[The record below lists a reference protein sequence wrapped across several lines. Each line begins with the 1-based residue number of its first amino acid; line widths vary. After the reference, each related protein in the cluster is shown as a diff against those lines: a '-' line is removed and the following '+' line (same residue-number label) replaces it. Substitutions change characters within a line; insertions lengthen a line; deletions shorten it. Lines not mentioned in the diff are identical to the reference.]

1 MHACKLAEAPIWLKR
16 STGALPRGTRR
27 MASEVKA
34 GHQAWR
40 ARGILPFASMQQ
52 GHTMQTPS
60 DYRSSHLQRGDSY
73 DAFIAGTPFD
83 AYMAHWESEHLRRL
97 VGGLFPQGV
106 GRYLD
111 FACGTGRITA
121 ELAPLSRYTLGVDIS
136 PGMLE
141 SARKRLPETSFLAC
155 DLTQDDPDVG
165 AFDLVTAF
173 RFFGNAEDE
182 LREAAL
188 RAIVK
193 RMAPGACLILNNH
206 RNPGALYAL
215 LDRLTGGNANGMDLT
230 LGKLR
235 GLLRR
240 HGLHIRKVVPIG
252 AWMYRSRLL
261 HGSRP
266 DDALA
271 KRREARFSQPAL
283 APVAPDMI
291 VVAQVARA

>member
-1 MHACKLAEAPIWLKR
+1 
-16 STGALPRGTRR
+16 
-27 MASEVKA
+27 
-34 GHQAWR
+34 
-40 ARGILPFASMQQ
+40 
-52 GHTMQTPS
+52 MQTSS

-83 AYMAHWESEHLRRL
+83 AYMAHWEREHLRRL
-97 VGGLFPQGV
+97 VGELFPQGV

-121 ELAPLSRYTLGVDIS
+121 DLAPWSCHALGVDIS

-141 SARKRLPETSFLAC
+141 AARKRLPETSFMAC

-165 AFDLVTAF
+165 TFDLVTAF
-173 RFFGNAEDE
+173 RFFGNAEDA

-193 RMAPGACLILNNH
+193 RMAPGARLILNNH

-240 HGLHIRKVVPIG
+240 HGLHIIKVVPIG
-252 AWMYRSRLL
+252 VWMYRSRLL
-261 HGSRP
+261 HGSKP
-266 DDALA
+266 DDARALQ
-271 KRREARFSQPAL
+271 REARFSSPVL
-283 APVAPDMI
+283 ASVAPDMI
-291 VVAQVARA
+291 VVAQATQP